1 MEKEQNNQQQNQQET
16 AQITINGKA
25 YMEDAQGRLVMVEN
39 IDDAMLLK
47 DDLVRRLVAKAHAAQ
62 EILKRRKDE
71 MLSEVADFVA
81 VSAEEH
87 GVQYGGKKGNV
98 TLTSYDGKMK
108 IYKQV
113 GDVIAFDE
121 GLAVA
126 KELIDK
132 CLNEWTEGG
141 NDHIRAVVENVFKL
155 DSMGPVDT
163 QRILGLRKLKIQNKD
178 WQKAMDIIH
187 KSARVVGSTEY
198 IRAYYKPVVDGE
210 TSKNW
215 ECITLDMAAV

>member
-1 MEKEQNNQQQNQQET
+1 MEKEQTIET
-16 AQITINGKA
+16 EQITFNGKA
-25 YMEDAQGRLVMVEN
+25 YMEDGQGRLVLVET
-39 IDDAMLLK
+39 IDPATLLK
-47 DDLVRRLVAKAHAAQ
+47 DDLVKRLVDQARGLQ
-62 EILKRRKDE
+62 EILKTHKDE
-71 MLSEVADFVA
+71 MLSEVASFVA
-81 VSAEEH
+81 LSAEEYD
-87 GVQYGGKKGNV
+87 VKYGGKKGNV
-98 TLTSYDGKMK
+98 TLTSYNGKMK

-121 GLAVA
+121 GLLIA

-132 CLNEWTEGG
+132 CLNEWTEGS
-141 NDHIRAVVENVFKL
+141 NAHIKAVVENIFNL
-155 DSMGPVDT
+155 DKMGPVDT

-198 IRAYYKPVVDGE
+198 IRAYYKPEVDGK
-210 TSKNW
+210 TSKDW